1 MPTTPPTTIT
11 ASANAALDAA
21 YRKHAGAMLQQIDSL
36 CKGRTSELQQAL
48 GRLDEEAR
56 RLAADDKRMT
66 ADNPVLEQTMR
77 VVKATFKTTAALI
90 KANDNVIEAGGRAIA
105 VPAVTAKAFLKLSG
119 QVIAAGVDPVSP
131 RAMKF
136 YRKQIA
142 ANAIRWRFPK

>member
-1 MPTTPPTTIT
+1 MQDIALHDIT
-11 ASANAALDAA
+11 
-21 YRKHAGAMLQQIDSL
+21 G
-36 CKGRTSELQQAL
+36 
-48 GRLDEEAR
+48 
-56 RLAADDKRMT
+56 
-66 ADNPVLEQTMR
+66 
-77 VVKATFKTTAALI
+77 
-90 KANDNVIEAGGRAIA
+90 DNVIEAGGRAIA